1 MIKSDF
7 MVFAREWG
15 YTLSYTPLLLL
26 AVFGVY
32 KTFGSSKE
40 DLVLLFAFFA
50 TGSLV
55 AMMFSGITR
64 YRIPFDPLLAT
75 LAAGG
80 VQVLWKKIPIEI
92 RERYGRLVP
101 FRR

>member
-1 MIKSDF
+1 MA
-7 MVFAREWG
+7 FAREWG

-26 AVFGVY
+26 ALFGVY

-50 TGSLV
+50 TGSVV

-80 VQVLWKKIPIEI
+80 IQALWEQIPIEMK
-92 RERYGRLVP
+92 ERYIRFVP